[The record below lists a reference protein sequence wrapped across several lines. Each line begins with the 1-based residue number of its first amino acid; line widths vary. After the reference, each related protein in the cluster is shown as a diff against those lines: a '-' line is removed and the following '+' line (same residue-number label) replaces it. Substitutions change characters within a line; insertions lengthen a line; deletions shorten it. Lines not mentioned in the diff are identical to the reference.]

1 MITYGYSIQGKSHI
15 QRGVVCQDSSKVQRL
30 RANVYMGIV
39 ADGVGSAAHSD
50 IGSKMAVD
58 ALFAFC
64 NEHIKR
70 GYSIEQMLQ
79 VLQQGYEYAFQQIEQ
94 YVSTNKQDIAQY
106 DTTLSA
112 VIYDGENIIYG
123 HAGDGGIVMR
133 CQTGEI
139 KALTNRQKGAGWGFG
154 ASVTCRKHVVG
165 IWSIAGSC
173 CRSFTCYGWTARW
186 SY

>member
-79 VLQQGYEYAFQQIEQ
+79 VLQQGY
-94 YVSTNKQDIAQY
+94 S
-106 DTTLSA
+106 
-112 VIYDGENIIYG
+112 
-123 HAGDGGIVMR
+123 MR
-133 CQTGEI
+133 F
-139 KALTNRQKGAGWGFG
+139 NR
-154 ASVTCRKHVVG
+154 
-165 IWSIAGSC
+165 
-173 CRSFTCYGWTARW
+173 
-186 SY
+186 

>member
-39 ADGVGSAAHSD
+39 ADGVGSAVHSD

-79 VLQQGYEYAFQQIEQ
+79 VLQQGYEYAFQ
-94 YVSTNKQDIAQY
+94 
-106 DTTLSA
+106 
-112 VIYDGENIIYG
+112 
-123 HAGDGGIVMR
+123 
-133 CQTGEI
+133 
-139 KALTNRQKGAGWGFG
+139 
-154 ASVTCRKHVVG
+154 
-165 IWSIAGSC
+165 
-173 CRSFTCYGWTARW
+173 
-186 SY
+186 